1 MPMITIPYRSRAAF
15 KLLHQRS
22 QRFAVGVAHR
32 RAGKTVACINELIK
46 GALSCSYNQP
56 RFAYIAPF
64 FVQAKDIAWEYVKH
78 YSGTI
83 PGVKFHES
91 ELRADFP
98 NGARVRL
105 YGADNPERLRGLYLD
120 GVVLDEYAQMSPRI
134 WTEVIRPSL
143 ADRQG
148 WVVFIGTPMGRNAF
162 CKLYE
167 QAKLDPAWFTFCLK
181 ASETGLLPKA
191 ELAAAELVMS
201 PDQYAQEFEC
211 SFQAAVQG
219 AYYGE
224 MMNRLEQQ
232 GALTSLSLKPDL
244 PVHTAWDLGIGDST
258 VIWFYQQ
265 QGVRLA
271 VLDYVEASGVG
282 LDYYVNQLAAKP
294 YKYGDHLLPHDAE
307 VRELGTGRSRLET
320 LKQLGIKGRIV
331 PKLSLEDGINA
342 VRQLLPQCQF
352 DNHRCG
358 RGIEALRQYRR
369 EWDDKGQTFR
379 ASPLHDWASH
389 AADAFR
395 YLAIGWRD
403 RTKPLP
409 TLGQTRADYNPF
421 GW

>member
-1 MPMITIPYRSRAAF
+1 MPAITIPYRPRAAF
-15 KLLHQRS
+15 KPLHQRP

-46 GALSCSYNQP
+46 GALSCARPQP

-78 YSGTI
+78 YSRAV

-91 ELRADFP
+91 ELRVDFP

-120 GVVLDEYAQMSPRI
+120 GVVLDEYAQMSPRL

-167 QAKLDPAWFTFCLK
+167 QAKLDPTWFTFRLK
-181 ASETGLLPKA
+181 ASETGLLPLD
-191 ELAAAELVMS
+191 ELAAAQLVMS

-232 GALTSLSLKPDL
+232 GALATLSIQPDV

-265 QGVRLA
+265 QAGRLA
-271 VLDYVEASGVG
+271 VVDYVEASGVG
-282 LDYYVNQLAAKP
+282 LDYYASQLAAKP
-294 YKYGDHLLPHDAE
+294 YKYGEHLLPHDAE

-331 PKLSLEDGINA
+331 PKLALEDGINA

-352 DNHRCG
+352 DINRCA

-395 YLAIGWRD
+395 YLAVGWRD
-403 RTKPLP
+403 RTRLLP
-409 TLGQTRADYNPF
+409 TLGQTNADYNPF